1 MHIQPSLLGSTNNN
15 FGENFLVFLIP
26 FGSCKSIS
34 GKYSIFR
41 KCYFPERK
49 MYSGVWLPRN
59 SFYGKSILVFGSYK
73 HFTKNDFSF
82 TENQIPCL
90 VRSNILWKIEFV
102 FYGKSI
108 LMFGLWII
116 LRKITISSTC
126 IT

>member
-1 MHIQPSLLGSTNNN
+1 MNDGLLRHPADSEAWKS
-15 FGENFLVFLIP
+15 FYSKAA
-26 FGSCKSIS
+26 FGSRKSIF
-34 GKYSIFR
+34 GKYFIFW
-41 KCYFPERK
+41 KCYFPKRK

-59 SFYGKSILVFGSYK
+59 SFYRKSILVFGSYK
-73 HFTKNDFSF
+73 HFTENDFRF
-82 TENQIPCL
+82 TKNQLPCL
-90 VRSNILWKIEFV
+90 FRSNILRKMEFV